1 MYHTGFC
8 EASRRGGLRFHC
20 LPPADRRC
28 GTAGETF
35 VIDVKSVFKVTISP
49 TFKGD
54 ANTETVRGGQV
65 VEGALHGRRQV
76 HGVAGE
82 WTLNIWTNI

>member
-1 MYHTGFC
+1 M
-8 EASRRGGLRFHC
+8 
-20 LPPADRRC
+20 
-28 GTAGETF
+28 
-35 VIDVKSVFKVTISP
+35 KSVFKVTISP

-82 WTLNIWTNI
+82 WAAFKDGGTAAFTFGQTYACTFGQTYDSLMVI